1 VAELGNPTAGILLS
15 PWRMSTVKI
24 RAGSLF
30 RTPPS
35 RIGPAGAGFGLEA
48 FGERPYPSVR
58 GFKVENSF
66 STSFAQIESLLHRLY
81 TGIPCFALAGGGLPG
96 AKSRRQIL
104 EQGQSRADEGSK
116 KEGLKLIKRTPIK
129 TAAEV
134 CPLCEGTGWRSLPAT
149 SSAPR
154 DRRVTRCDCQLR
166 ARNQTLLA
174 AARIPRRYEHCEL
187 ASYTTDFPG
196 AHPSLAFAHLSASK
210 FAQEYDPGDGTGLL
224 IIGKIGTGK
233 THLAV
238 GITKELILNKGIS
251 CMFYDYR
258 ELLKEIQNSYN
269 ATVQTTELDVLR
281 PIFET
286 DVLVLDELGAVK
298 PTEWVWDTVSLILNT
313 RYNDNRTTIITTNFE
328 DQPAAGAGGSIS
340 PARAASRSE
349 TLGDRIGERMR
360 SRLHEMCRV
369 IKMEGED
376 FRQKFRSASF
386 R

>member
-1 VAELGNPTAGILLS
+1 MKADVRSAEQAGL
-15 PWRMSTVKI
+15 
-24 RAGSLF
+24 
-30 RTPPS
+30 
-35 RIGPAGAGFGLEA
+35 
-48 FGERPYPSVR
+48 
-58 GFKVENSF
+58 
-66 STSFAQIESLLHRLY
+66 RLV
-81 TGIPCFALAGGGLPG
+81 
-96 AKSRRQIL
+96 
-104 EQGQSRADEGSK
+104 GQ
-116 KEGLKLIKRTPIK
+116 
-129 TAAEV
+129 AEV
-134 CPLCEGTGWRSLPAT
+134 CALCEGTGWKTLPAKPG
-149 SSAPR
+149 APR

-166 ARNQTLLA
+166 ARGQTLLA
-174 AARIPRRYEHCEL
+174 AARIPKRYEHCEM

-196 AHPSLAFAHLSASK
+196 AHASLGLAHLSASK
-210 FAQEYDPGDGTGLL
+210 FAQEYDPRNGMGLL

-238 GITKELILNKGIS
+238 GIIRELMLGKGVP
-251 CMFYDYR
+251 CLFYDYR
-258 ELLKEIQNSYN
+258 ELLKQIQNSYN

-281 PIFET
+281 PVFET

-313 RYNDNRTTIITTNFE
+313 RYNDNRTTIITTNFA
-328 DQPAAGAGGSIS
+328 DQPAAGVNGS
-340 PARAASRSE
+340 AVQAATRAE

>member
-1 VAELGNPTAGILLS
+1 MDLRRITEAGVRLGTAE
-15 PWRMSTVKI
+15 K
-24 RAGSLF
+24 
-30 RTPPS
+30 
-35 RIGPAGAGFGLEA
+35 
-48 FGERPYPSVR
+48 
-58 GFKVENSF
+58 
-66 STSFAQIESLLHRLY
+66 
-81 TGIPCFALAGGGLPG
+81 
-96 AKSRRQIL
+96 
-104 EQGQSRADEGSK
+104 
-116 KEGLKLIKRTPIK
+116 
-129 TAAEV
+129 EV
-134 CPLCEGTGWRSLPAT
+134 CPLCGGTGWKPVGTRSDRTADV
-149 SSAPR
+149 S
-154 DRRVTRCDCQLR
+154 RRVTRCDCQLQM
-166 ARNQTLLA
+166 RNRNLLE

-187 ASYTTDFPG
+187 SSFTADFPG
-196 AHPSLAFAHLSASK
+196 AHPSLARAHLVASR
-210 FAQEYDPGDGTGLL
+210 FVDEYDPRDGTGLL
-224 IIGKIGTGK
+224 IIGQIGTGK

-238 GITKELILNKGIS
+238 GIIKELILNRGVPGL
-251 CMFYDYR
+251 FYDYR

-281 PIFET
+281 PVFET

-328 DQPAAGAGGSIS
+328 DQPAAAVNGSV
-340 PARAASRSE
+340 ARATRAE